1 MYTLRGHTDWVWDV
15 SFSPDSKRLAS
26 ASGDKT
32 VKLWDVSAGK
42 EIQTLTGHTDG
53 LRGVSFSPDGKRLAT
68 ASSDKTV
75 KLWDSTTGKEIQTK
89 TYSPG

>member
-1 MYTLRGHTDWVWDV
+1 M
-15 SFSPDSKRLAS
+15 
-26 ASGDKT
+26 
-32 VKLWDVSAGK
+32 KLWDVSAGK